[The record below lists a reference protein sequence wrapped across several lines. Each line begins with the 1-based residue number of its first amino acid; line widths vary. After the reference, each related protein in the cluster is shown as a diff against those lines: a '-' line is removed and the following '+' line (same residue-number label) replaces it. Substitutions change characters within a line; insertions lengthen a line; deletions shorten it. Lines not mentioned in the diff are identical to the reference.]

1 MCLLLHVSIWRSP
14 PPAHGV
20 MLHEPEVDDAASDS
34 SGPEFDTALF
44 AEPPEFFPP
53 PPEGKLVT
61 YTRSV
66 PAERHAVAHGDV
78 ASLPLRL
85 APKHS
90 LWAHELWNA
99 SHFLA
104 KLLDN
109 GQLDVREHTCLEL
122 GAGAGLLS
130 LIAALNCASV
140 AVATDYARENDV
152 SLLGP
157 LAANAAWVNQC
168 REAASQ
174 PWSCEVAVLPH
185 VWGTDTGD
193 VRAAA
198 GPSGRYSTIFCAD
211 LLFNRSC
218 HADLLVTLDACLVET
233 GTAHV
238 AFSHH
243 DPQKRELDLAFFTKA
258 QSCGF
263 AVTHVVDHHFER
275 DLFVENDGLD
285 EQRAVVHY
293 YTLTRS
299 SGGVIA

>member
-1 MCLLLHVSIWRSP
+1 MP
-14 PPAHGV
+14 
-20 MLHEPEVDDAASDS
+20 HERQVDDAASDS

-53 PPEGKLVT
+53 PPEGKVVT
-61 YTRSV
+61 YTRCV
-66 PAERHAVAHGDV
+66 PAERHVCAYGDV
-78 ASLPLRL
+78 VVLPLRL

-99 SHFLA
+99 SHFVA
-104 KLLDN
+104 RLLDT
-109 GQLDVREHTCLEL
+109 GQLDVRGHTCLEL

-130 LIAALNCASV
+130 LIAALNGAAA

-157 LAANAAWVNQC
+157 LAANAAWLNQL
-168 REAASQ
+168 RERASR

-198 GPSGRYSTIFCAD
+198 GASGCYSTVFCAD

-218 HADLLVTLDACLVET
+218 HSDLLVTLDACLAET
-233 GTAHV
+233 GVAHV

-258 QSCGF
+258 HICGF
-263 AVTHVVDHHFER
+263 AVTHVVDYRFER

-285 EQRAVVHY
+285 DQRAVVHY

-299 SGGVIA
+299 GGRDSIV